1 MMGEMTEYDSHVP
14 SLRFPEPHDDF
25 FKCPVHWVF
34 QLRVD
39 RVEGNS
45 RAGPQRSGPSGR
57 ASITDSRAVS
67 STPTSSLARLKC
79 SR

>member
-1 MMGEMTEYDSHVP
+1 MTATSPVLGSQNHMMI
-14 SLRFPEPHDDF
+14 F
-25 FKCPVHWVF
+25 FKCPVRWVF

>member
-1 MMGEMTEYDSHVP
+1 MTTRSP
-14 SLRFPEPHDDF
+14 SLSSQNHMMIF
-25 FKCPVHWVF
+25 FLKYRVLWVF

-39 RVEGNS
+39 RVVGNS
-45 RAGPQRSGPSGR
+45 RAGPRRSGPSGR
-57 ASITDSRAVS
+57 ASITDNRVVS

>member
-1 MMGEMTEYDSHVP
+1 MIARSP
-14 SLRFPEPHDDF
+14 SLRFLEPHDEF
-25 FKCPVHWVF
+25 FLKYPVRWVF

-39 RVEGNS
+39 RVAGSS
-45 RAGPQRSGPSGR
+45 RAGPRRSGPSGR
-57 ASITDSRAVS
+57 VSITDSRAVS